1 MATATTEAPQATMTA
16 ELWFDGGGQLEEL
29 QRVSSIK
36 EAAKK
41 QAALQ
46 QFNATNDQFLKS
58 RGAETTQA
66 STPEK
71 AKTHPAIEESINKA
85 MSRETEWMHDIRRKS
100 EEDLRFRYLERQL
113 NKAVKQ
119 GRVPEWT
126 PISEFLESKPDL
138 VDVANKYN
146 RTELERKEVLARMIE
161 RQGFNVAKAKLEYE
175 NQLNPTLVATA
186 KLNIANRRI
195 VPGKYND
202 VLFAE
207 VSKVKK
213 ILTNAKTAGFKS

>member
-29 QRVSSIK
+29 QRISSIK
-36 EAAKK
+36 DTAKK

-46 QFNATNDQFLKS
+46 QFNTSNEQFLKLRS
-58 RGAETTQA
+58 AEG
-66 STPEK
+66 PDEK
-71 AKTHPAIEESINKA
+71 AKTHPAIEDAINKTIQ
-85 MSRETEWMHDIRRKS
+85 RETDWMQDIRRKS
-100 EEDLRFRYLERQL
+100 DEDLRFRYLERQL
-113 NKAVKQ
+113 SKAVRQ

-126 PISEFLESKPDL
+126 PVSEFLESKPDL

-161 RQGFNVAKAKLEYE
+161 RQGFSVAKAKIEYE
-175 NQLNPTLVATA
+175 TRLNPTLVATA
-186 KLNIANRRI
+186 KLNIASRKI
-195 VPGKYND
+195 GAGKYND

-213 ILTNAKTAGFKS
+213 ILTNAQTAGFKP